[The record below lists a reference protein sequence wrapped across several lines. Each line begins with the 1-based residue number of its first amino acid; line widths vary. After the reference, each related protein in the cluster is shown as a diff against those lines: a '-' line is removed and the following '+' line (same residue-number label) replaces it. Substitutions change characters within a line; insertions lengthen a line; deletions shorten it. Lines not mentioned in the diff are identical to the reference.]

1 MRVIIP
7 NYTLC
12 PDASIPEITQQIKMC
27 VEAVAAQ
34 YSEPIVIAG
43 HQTGGQLAARMACK
57 GVLDA
62 SVISRISHIMPIS
75 PLSNLN
81 PLILTS
87 MNAKLNLIEETA
99 ASESPALLELE
110 EDMTVTVWVGSDERP
125 LYLEQAELLAARW
138 DCFFVK
144 SKHRNHFDILGGLE
158 VQTSRLLRRIFV
170 NIEA

>member
-43 HQTGGQLAARMACK
+43 HQTDGQLAARMACK
-57 GVLDA
+57 RVLDA

-75 PLSNLN
+75 PLSNLS

-87 MNAKLNLIEETA
+87 MNAK
-99 ASESPALLELE
+99 
-110 EDMTVTVWVGSDERP
+110 
-125 LYLEQAELLAARW
+125 
-138 DCFFVK
+138 
-144 SKHRNHFDILGGLE
+144 
-158 VQTSRLLRRIFV
+158 
-170 NIEA
+170 